1 MRSKALRGLYVL
13 RRQLRAA
20 KTGRSNSA
28 VIVKNHGTASIG
40 ARSHGGGIEAHAP
53 QEEPHNNTRGP
64 DDARLRLRCEIQCLN
79 QIVGLHVLVH
89 PPH

>member
-1 MRSKALRGLYVL
+1 MRSKALRGLYAL

-20 KTGRSNSA
+20 QTAGSTA

-53 QEEPHNNTRGP
+53 QADQDTNARGP
-64 DDARLRLRCEIQCLN
+64 DDA
-79 QIVGLHVLVH
+79 
-89 PPH
+89 